1 MATQWSVIANRKDK
15 RGQKVWTEF
24 RVDAVAAGGCP
35 AQAGALVLL
44 DSCGK
49 IDSSLLPAL
58 PSSSCCIELE
68 VNGVKV
74 PDQNV
79 LNFIPQNNIEIT
91 YGNAGE
97 VYFNVVGTPSSCAT
111 YLCTPSGCAIDVG
124 ISAPTHP
131 GMMLISQPGN
141 CSAVWADPQV
151 QGLYPAG
158 STICPA
164 PAYVEPTCIQPIGIG
179 IQDPNGDLRWLQ
191 GSYFGSPSTI
201 ALDVNVVNPLTV
213 EFPSEI
219 EVTQA
224 TTPWVVV
231 GSADVV
237 STANSS
243 NVPLEASTTIG
254 SVKISGGVL
263 TITAGSDLITTD
275 QVNLS
280 IGQTVYL
287 SGLSYATF
295 LNGTYVTVT
304 SLVGLRQFTATPP
317 TDSPA
322 LYGDTYDTGSAAPS
336 NAVFIGSTVDLSN
349 GVAITKI
356 TVQVTSDQSSGF
368 DGFQLQY
375 SPDNVNWDH
384 VQSATLTSGNTANM
398 QGGVF
403 AKYVRVLYVNG
414 SVAQTYF
421 RLQTILSPQ
430 SMCPTV
436 KNLELLT
443 QADDCA
449 IVARSVLTGRTLP
462 GGSRYTDVITD
473 VYGSLQTVVGG
484 QAAV

>member
-164 PAYVEPTCIQPIGIG
+164 PAYVEPTCIQPILMGGADCNGVLQNVATTTGGELITLAQDQETDPAVQRFAVTTG
-179 IQDPNGDLRWLQ
+179 VGLFQNSSPSLIPLLSIQPQAGSGSIVLTFRNLEAFGNGQLYHFQLLLNATLTGANFVNVDPESCMTYDQSATSYSGGRLLDAGDVGMVRNRND
-191 GSYFGSPSTI
+191 YEFVFRFFGSPS
-201 ALDVNVVNPLTV
+201 AP
-213 EFPSEI
+213 P
-219 EVTQA
+219 
-224 TTPWVVV
+224 
-231 GSADVV
+231 
-237 STANSS
+237 
-243 NVPLEASTTIG
+243 
-254 SVKISGGVL
+254 
-263 TITAGSDLITTD
+263 TITLVFAPITGGRCASAGC
-275 QVNLS
+275 
-280 IGQTVYL
+280 
-287 SGLSYATF
+287 TF
-295 LNGTYVTVT
+295 
-304 SLVGLRQFTATPP
+304 A
-317 TDSPA
+317 
-322 LYGDTYDTGSAAPS
+322 
-336 NAVFIGSTVDLSN
+336 
-349 GVAITKI
+349 
-356 TVQVTSDQSSGF
+356 
-368 DGFQLQY
+368 
-375 SPDNVNWDH
+375 WDE
-384 VQSATLTSGNTANM
+384 
-398 QGGVF
+398 QGGC
-403 AKYVRVLYVNG
+403 L
-414 SVAQTYF
+414 
-421 RLQTILSPQ
+421 
-430 SMCPTV
+430 
-436 KNLELLT
+436 
-443 QADDCA
+443 
-449 IVARSVLTGRTLP
+449 
-462 GGSRYTDVITD
+462 
-473 VYGSLQTVVGG
+473 
-484 QAAV
+484 